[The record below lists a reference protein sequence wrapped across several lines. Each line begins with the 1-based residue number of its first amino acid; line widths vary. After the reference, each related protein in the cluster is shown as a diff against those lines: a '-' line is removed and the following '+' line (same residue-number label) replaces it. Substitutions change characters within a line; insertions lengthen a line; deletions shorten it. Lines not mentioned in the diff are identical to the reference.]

1 MPARRSR
8 LPPPKA
14 AGGCDVALTVARGC
28 HAAQRRNLQGTV
40 KRIRHL
46 PREIAA
52 PEILCVKISDNAWRL
67 ERRRQNMDSP
77 FFKTFYV
84 NSVASLSP

>member
-1 MPARRSR
+1 MATIILLHGRFVQVQVMTTHAKFEAAALDIYMPARRSR

-40 KRIRHL
+40 KRLVNQDCHL
-46 PREIAA
+46 WYDEH
-52 PEILCVKISDNAWRL
+52 L
-67 ERRRQNMDSP
+67 
-77 FFKTFYV
+77 Y
-84 NSVASLSP
+84 

>member
-40 KRIRHL
+40 K
-46 PREIAA
+46 REIAA